1 LFFVPLC
8 TPCALQVHAGLHA
21 EALALCV
28 GAMGGPDSL
37 GARRICSEL
46 TSFWVQIN
54 SEAKFNRCG
63 VGLR

>member
-1 LFFVPLC
+1 MLC
-8 TPCALQVHAGLHA
+8 VLQVHAGLHA

-28 GAMGGPDSL
+28 AAMGGPDSL

-54 SEAKFNRCG
+54 SEAKFNRWG
-63 VGLR
+63 GSQLYLLQL